1 MFLIH
6 TGCSMYVSVN
16 LKLTIQP
23 HISVTILA
31 LNQYTIFIWL
41 SPQPQI
47 NCNFPPPPTKKWKL
61 KCTRGILIIQSPIS
75 LSMLHHLVS
84 TLAEIIVKLRWATS
98 QFKLH
103 TVINKTLTNK
113 KVNPIHS
120 YTLAH
125 KNMQDQ
131 RTWQT
136 FLTL

>member
-1 MFLIH
+1 MLH
-6 TGCSMYVSVN
+6 VRECQPEVN
-16 LKLTIQP
+16 HPAT
-23 HISVTILA
+23 HISDNTSLKPVHHIYLIKSSA
-31 LNQYTIFIWL
+31 PNKLQFA
-41 SPQPQI
+41 
-47 NCNFPPPPTKKWKL
+47 PPPPTKKLKM

-75 LSMLHHLVS
+75 LSMVPHHLVS
-84 TLAEIIVKLRWATS
+84 TFAEIIVKLRWATS

>member
-23 HISVTILA
+23 HISVTILT

-47 NCNFPPPPTKKWKL
+47 NCNSPPPNQKMKNEVHKRNIDYSIPNFT
-61 KCTRGILIIQSPIS
+61 S
-75 LSMLHHLVS
+75 HHLVS
-84 TLAEIIVKLRWATS
+84 TFAEVIIKLLWVTS
-98 QFKLH
+98 QFKLL
-103 TVINKTLTNK
+103 TVINKALTNK

-125 KNMQDQ
+125 KNKQDQ